1 MHLAA
6 DEITRLSPPERL
18 ELIEKLWDSLS
29 DADVAVSPAQQAELA
44 RRTASFSEDRAQ
56 SVSWEDFK
64 AELARRSGH

>member
-18 ELIEKLWDSLS
+18 KLIEKLWDSLE
-29 DADVAVSPAQQAELA
+29 DADVVVTPAQQAELA
-44 RRTASFSEDRAQ
+44 RRTASFNEDRARA
-56 SVSWEDFK
+56 VTWEDFK